1 MELVLNIYS
10 NDRDEK
16 GERII
21 EKTYKANSVD
31 LLYAPIEDTLAIM
44 ENADLTDESV
54 LTKLVLTGMKQIK
67 PILKD
72 VFIGLTD
79 EELKKARI
87 NEIVAV
93 LIGILS
99 EALTG
104 ILSNETIKNVIRG
117 LK

>member
-1 MELVLNIYS
+1 MKLILNIYS
-10 NDRDEK
+10 DERNEK
-16 GERII
+16 GEREIL
-21 EKTYKANSVD
+21 KTYEAQSVD
-31 LLYAPIEDTLAIM
+31 LLYAPIEDTLAIL
-44 ENADLTDESV
+44 ENSDLRNEEA
-54 LTKLVLTGMKQIK
+54 LTRLVLTGMKQIK

-79 EELKKARI
+79 EDLKKAKI
-87 NEIVAV
+87 SEIVAV

-104 ILSNETIKNVIRG
+104 ILSNETKKNVIRG